1 MKEAHSS
8 PEISIVVAMGS
19 NRVIG
24 KDNQLLWHLS
34 PDLKRFKA
42 ITSGYPIIMG
52 RKTFESIGKAL
63 PGRLNI
69 VISRGTPTL
78 PEGVLLVNSLEDAL
92 AAAKSAE
99 KIFIIGG
106 AEIYKLALP
115 KTHFIYLTEVKT
127 SITGHAYFPE
137 LESNWEEIEQ
147 SPWFSDEKSG
157 LEYRYLKFGS

>member
-1 MKEAHSS
+1 MIEAQSS

-24 KDNQLLWHLS
+24 KDNQLLWYLS

-69 VISRGTPTL
+69 VISRGAPAL
-78 PEGVLLVNSLEDAL
+78 PEGVLLVNSLDDAIE
-92 AAAKSAE
+92 AAKSAD

-127 SITGHAYFPE
+127 APEGDAYFPE
-137 LESNWEEIEQ
+137 LDSDWEEIEQ
-147 SPWFSDEKSG
+147 SPWFLDEKSG
-157 LEYRYLKFGS
+157 LEYRYLKFES